1 MKSKLTLSAMATNG
15 GESKQL
21 EIELE
26 LERTTNIIMGYGIAM
41 MSFKTKVL
49 LKPSLRVMAQTALLI
64 SMALLDL
71 P

>member
-1 MKSKLTLSAMATNG
+1 MATNG